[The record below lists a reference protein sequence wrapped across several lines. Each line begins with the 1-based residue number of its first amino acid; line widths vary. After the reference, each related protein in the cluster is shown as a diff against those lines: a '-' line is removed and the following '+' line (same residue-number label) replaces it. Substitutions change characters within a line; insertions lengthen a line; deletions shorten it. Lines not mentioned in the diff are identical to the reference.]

1 MKSTLRCCKAARMD
15 LDQMDRLI
23 LDLVQRDAWMTAEEM
38 AERVP
43 LSASAI
49 QRRLKR
55 LRERR
60 VIVGASA
67 VVDPAQIGRPMFF
80 VVALEVEREHP
91 ELLTKLRSWLSAR
104 DEVQQAFYATG
115 SADFILLLTAP
126 DAEAYDALM
135 GKLIADNPNV
145 RRFTTNVVL
154 NVVKRGLMIPIPAE
168 GARY

>member
-1 MKSTLRCCKAARMD
+1 MD
-15 LDQMDRLI
+15 LDQLDLRL
-23 LDLVQRDAWMTAEEM
+23 LNLVQRDAWMTAEEM
-38 AERVP
+38 AEEIP

-67 VVDPAQIGRPMFF
+67 VLDPSKVGRPMFF
-80 VVALEVEREHP
+80 VVALEVERERP
-91 ELLTKLRSWLSAR
+91 ELLTKLRAWLSAH

-115 SADFILLLTAP
+115 SADFVLLLTAA
-126 DAEAYDALM
+126 DAEAYDGFM
-135 GKLIADNPNV
+135 SKLIADNPNV

-154 NVVKRGLMIPIPAE
+154 NVVKRGLTIPV
-168 GARY
+168 GAASLD